1 MARAGNAEGRV
12 LRHDDT
18 GGKHIATSEQSSF
31 SKPDQSRSHSA
42 MSALC
47 RDQAQ
52 TTPLNE
58 RPLAGTAT
66 AGRNDRLVKG
76 FGCRPVRDGSDA
88 SVGPAFESLQGRKPR
103 DDEALATLPM
113 GISLGGEVLGEGLR
127 CGSTVRRVR

>member
-1 MARAGNAEGRV
+1 MARAGNAEGCD

-42 MSALC
+42 MSAIC

-66 AGRNDRLVKG
+66 AGRNDRL
-76 FGCRPVRDGSDA
+76 
-88 SVGPAFESLQGRKPR
+88 GRKA
-103 DDEALATLPM
+103 DVCWACH
-113 GISLGGEVLGEGLR
+113 GLR
-127 CGSTVRRVR
+127 LSTPKRSFDARMASAPEQLQI